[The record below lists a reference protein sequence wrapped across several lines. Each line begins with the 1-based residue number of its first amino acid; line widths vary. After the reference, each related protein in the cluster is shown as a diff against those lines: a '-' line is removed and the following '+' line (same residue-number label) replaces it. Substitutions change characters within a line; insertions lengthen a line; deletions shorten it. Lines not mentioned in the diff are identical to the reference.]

1 MCASRGQGE
10 AETWLYGVQAAG
22 AGGKGKGKQRGQS
35 GEMGGG
41 KQWGQET
48 QRERW
53 GGRGVKDRLGKGE
66 GDGRAPRLLR
76 VGTARAGTKGEDLSN

>member
-1 MCASRGQGE
+1 M
-10 AETWLYGVQAAG
+10 AG
-22 AGGKGKGKQRGQS
+22 AGGKGNTKRTEWRD
-35 GEMGGG
+35 GEVGG

-66 GDGRAPRLLR
+66 GDRRAPRLLR
-76 VGTARAGTKGEDLSN
+76 VGTARAGRKREDLSN